1 VARSGSNRVKGKQ
14 MIRIGH
20 RFMTGQICGTTGDY
34 EFDGYT
40 DSSLSPLLNDE
51 EKHIAMSAGSAFPAA
66 SSGAK
71 TAYWKFLG
79 WN

>member
-1 VARSGSNRVKGKQ
+1 

-40 DSSLSPLLNDE
+40 DASTSPLLTADE
-51 EKHIAMSAGSAFPAA
+51 RTIAVNAGKPFPPASASD
-66 SSGAK
+66 K
-71 TAYWKFLG
+71 RAYWKFLG
-79 WN
+79 WS

>member
-1 VARSGSNRVKGKQ
+1 

-34 EFDGYT
+34 EFDGFT
-40 DSSLSPLLNDE
+40 DSSPTPQLDE
-51 EKHIAMSAGSAFPAA
+51 ADKRIAVSAGKPFPGV
-66 SSGAK
+66 SPSAK

-79 WN
+79 TS

>member
-1 VARSGSNRVKGKQ
+1 

-40 DSSLSPLLNDE
+40 DATAAPLLNE
-51 EKHIAMSAGSAFPAA
+51 EERRIAVNAGKPFPSA
-66 SSGAK
+66 SSVDKA
-71 TAYWKFLG
+71 AYWKFLG
-79 WN
+79 WH

>member
-1 VARSGSNRVKGKQ
+1 

-40 DSSLSPLLNDE
+40 DSSTVPLLTDE
-51 EKHIAMSAGSAFPAA
+51 QRHISVHAGQPFPPA
-66 SSGAK
+66 SEPAK
-71 TAYWKFLG
+71 SAYWKFAG
-79 WN
+79 WEST